1 MEIFQ
6 NIWHNQKKN
15 QGDHSE
21 EILPKY
27 KENGLTKTEIVEGM
41 VLELATIQQA
51 DNLSVSVNQ
60 KEVEERYDELVELFK
75 KQNIMSDEEIYEALE
90 ETVYDL
96 LLSANEHK
104 DVEIRL
110 FTGFG
115 MFSKLVP
122 SHEKKMPDGEIKTI
136 EPTLKFSARYS
147 ARWRKDNIKEYREA
161 LKLWERVKGRKG

>member
-1 MEIFQ
+1 MKYSKKELIAKVSEKTGYQ
-6 NIWHNQKKN
+6 EENI
-15 QGDHSE
+15 
-21 EILPKY
+21 
-27 KENGLTKTEIVEGM
+27 
-41 VLELATIQQA
+41 A
-51 DNLSVSVNQ
+51 
-60 KEVEERYDELVELFK
+60 
-75 KQNIMSDEEIYEALE
+75 EIYEALE

-147 ARWRKDNIKEYREA
+147 ARWRKDNAVTHKTRFTKPIQDKVNEIMKEEQPKA
-161 LKLWERVKGRKG
+161 KTKKIVTEN

>member
-1 MEIFQ
+1 MRYSKKELIAKVSEKTGYQ
-6 NIWHNQKKN
+6 EENI
-15 QGDHSE
+15 
-21 EILPKY
+21 
-27 KENGLTKTEIVEGM
+27 
-41 VLELATIQQA
+41 A
-51 DNLSVSVNQ
+51 
-60 KEVEERYDELVELFK
+60 
-75 KQNIMSDEEIYEALE
+75 EIYEALE

>member
-1 MEIFQ
+1 MKYSKKELIAKVSEKTGYQ
-6 NIWHNQKKN
+6 EENI
-15 QGDHSE
+15 
-21 EILPKY
+21 
-27 KENGLTKTEIVEGM
+27 
-41 VLELATIQQA
+41 A
-51 DNLSVSVNQ
+51 
-60 KEVEERYDELVELFK
+60 
-75 KQNIMSDEEIYEALE
+75 EIYEALE
-90 ETVYDL
+90 ETVYL

>member
-1 MEIFQ
+1 MKYSKKELIAKVSEKTGYQ
-6 NIWHNQKKN
+6 EENI
-15 QGDHSE
+15 
-21 EILPKY
+21 
-27 KENGLTKTEIVEGM
+27 
-41 VLELATIQQA
+41 A
-51 DNLSVSVNQ
+51 
-60 KEVEERYDELVELFK
+60 
-75 KQNIMSDEEIYEALE
+75 EIYEALE

-147 ARWRKDNIKEYREA
+147 ARWRKDKIKTTTTTQMKIKKATIDEQGAVYVDGEVVDLINA
-161 LKLWERVKGRKG
+161 LKNTFEGCIFDLAVTEKTEVPIED

>member
-60 KEVEERYDELVELFK
+60 KEVEERYDELYGKL
-75 KQNIMSDEEIYEALE
+75 ISD
-90 ETVYDL
+90 
-96 LLSANEHK
+96 
-104 DVEIRL
+104 
-110 FTGFG
+110 
-115 MFSKLVP
+115 SKLYGININEDDFVKP
-122 SHEKKMPDGEIKTI
+122 HWYIYDRFDNNSYKELINA
-136 EPTLKFSARYS
+136 S
-147 ARWRKDNIKEYREA
+147 DNIKNLGNVFPLIFFCIAILVSLISMMRMIEEDRTENGSA
-161 LKLWERVKGRKG
+161 C